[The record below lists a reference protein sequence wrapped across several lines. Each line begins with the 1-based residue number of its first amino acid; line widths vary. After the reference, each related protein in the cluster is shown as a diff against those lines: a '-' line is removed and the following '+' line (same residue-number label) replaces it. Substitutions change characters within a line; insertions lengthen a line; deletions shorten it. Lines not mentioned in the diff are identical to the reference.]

1 MEFSSDWKSLFP
13 ISSVFKPPLLLTES
27 DSDSKPILGPL
38 FFNPKPKTLS
48 LLFTSPSLPNLAA
61 AAPPPFLQ
69 THNLLSFLRL
79 PLSNSLLLF
88 FPTGPNS
95 DRLGFLLL
103 SIKASR
109 FDTWGAKDDDVLH
122 ESTGFEYR
130 ILRIAVN
137 PFPFPGNNHNHSTAV
152 GLRLNE

>member
-1 MEFSSDWKSLFP
+1 MELSPDWKSLFP
-13 ISSVFKPPLLLTES
+13 ISSVFKPPLLLTDS

-48 LLFTSPSLPNLAA
+48 ILFTSPSLPNP
-61 AAPPPFLQ
+61 PPPFLQTQ

-95 DRLGFLLL
+95 DRLGFFLL

-109 FDTWGAKDDDVLH
+109 FHTWGAKDDDVLH
-122 ESTGFEYR
+122 ERRWNESERDGRRRSGNDR
-130 ILRIAVN
+130 I
-137 PFPFPGNNHNHSTAV
+137 
-152 GLRLNE
+152 